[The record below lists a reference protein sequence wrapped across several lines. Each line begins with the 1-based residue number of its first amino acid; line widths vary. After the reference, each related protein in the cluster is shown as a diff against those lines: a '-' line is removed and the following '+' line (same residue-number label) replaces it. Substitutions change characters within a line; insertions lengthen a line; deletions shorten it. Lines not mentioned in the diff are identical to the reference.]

1 MAELNSSPEKKGGK
15 SPRKKF
21 SARVDLTA
29 MVDLAFLLI
38 TFFMLTTTLQKARI
52 FQLDMPVGPSG
63 GEAASRTLTVCLG
76 SNHQVVTYLGL
87 PDKPIVGPNLV
98 GFDKD
103 GLRKTIADMKRD
115 VEQKTHKSILV
126 IVKPSDKSLYGDMVG
141 ALDELKINSV
151 EQYAVA
157 DIMDKDIAYLKD
169 KKVY

>member
-1 MAELNSSPEKKGGK
+1 
-15 SPRKKF
+15 
-21 SARVDLTA
+21 

-63 GEAASRTLTVCLG
+63 AEAASRTLTVCLG

-87 PDKPIVGPNLV
+87 PDKPILGPNLV

-115 VEQKTHKSILV
+115 VEQKTHKSMLV

-141 ALDELKINSV
+141 ALDELKINGV